1 MIPYLLLILPVLSYS
16 TTACTD
22 RRPIL
27 SSRRFTSTAV
37 NSQISSI
44 VANLQKNNQTLLAC
58 IFSNTLPNTLD
69 TTVLQAAT
77 SPNDTSFVI
86 TGDINAMWLR
96 DSMNQVLPYMSFA
109 KKDSNLQQMLA
120 GLVRQQT
127 LLILADPYAN
137 AHSLPNIAGPSPN
150 VNDQTTFPGFGPS
163 RSNAM
168 VPGIYERKYEL
179 DSLCSFLKLS
189 RTYYEATLDTAP
201 FNNSKWM
208 QAVQLIIQVMKDMQ
222 SATAVSVVQNGGAT
236 YQFQRQA
243 SEPTDTL
250 LHGVGHP
257 GAVTGMVRSG
267 FRPSDDATTFP
278 FLVPANAMA
287 VVELRKTVAIV
298 QALIVKVKVK
308 AKVKA
313 KGERLSELFDT
324 VKDLNELAD
333 TIDTGI
339 QTFGIGSHPITGTKM
354 YAYEV
359 DGYGNM
365 YFADDANIP
374 SLLSLPYLGYLEA
387 TDPIYQATRDFVWS
401 KNNPW

>member
-1 MIPYLLLILPVLSYS
+1 MDNTHYNTLILPKP
-16 TTACTD
+16 T
-22 RRPIL
+22 RP
-27 SSRRFTSTAV
+27 S
-37 NSQISSI
+37 
-44 VANLQKNNQTLLAC
+44 
-58 IFSNTLPNTLD
+58 LD
-69 TTVLQAAT
+69 LR
-77 SPNDTSFVI
+77 SPS
-86 TGDINAMWLR
+86 AR
-96 DSMNQVLPYMSFA
+96 
-109 KKDSNLQQMLA
+109 
-120 GLVRQQT
+120 
-127 LLILADPYAN
+127 
-137 AHSLPNIAGPSPN
+137 SPN

-308 AKVKA
+308 AKVK
-313 KGERLSELFDT
+313 GERLSELFDT